1 VEELKCNRRGLELR
15 SERGGHEGEKGARQ
29 GSRLRFWRCLQ
40 KPRSGPEESPASICF
55 VFRLASLAEGTGL
68 LVIFQEFGHQILI
81 GTANRAK
88 LPTKQIRL
96 FHGARGGTYSC

>member
-1 VEELKCNRRGLELR
+1 VQQARARVEVREGSTKGRGEHDRDRGCGSGVVCRSREVVLR
-15 SERGGHEGEKGARQ
+15 NP
-29 GSRLRFWRCLQ
+29 RLQ
-40 KPRSGPEESPASICF
+40 YVSYSA
-55 VFRLASLAEGTGL
+55 LASFAEGTRL